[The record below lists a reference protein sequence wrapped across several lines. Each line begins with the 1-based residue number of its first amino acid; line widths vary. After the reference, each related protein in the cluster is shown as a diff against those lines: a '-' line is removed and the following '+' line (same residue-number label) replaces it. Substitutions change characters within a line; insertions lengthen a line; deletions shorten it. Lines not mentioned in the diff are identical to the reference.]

1 MAYLFSQVTNRLQ
14 NITSCFAYTHL
25 RRFVYKSVTPPS
37 PGYIDSNA
45 IFPPSQS
52 LFGEVAAN
60 RRPVPS
66 LSPTCC
72 EPEMVQ
78 NLERQQQA
86 LRDSTAKLSC
96 VEGLLQENL
105 EATRELTRAVGRL
118 AALQQNKTMSSEK
131 SCQNL
136 VNENAVPDELCYL
149 NTQLCSEE
157 YYSNWIE
164 TKIKNVNDQDDLIII
179 I

>member
-14 NITSCFAYTHL
+14 NITSCFAYTNL
-25 RRFVYKSVTPPS
+25 RKFVYKSVTPPS

-78 NLERQQQA
+78 NLERQLANQQQA

-96 VEGLLQENL
+96 EEGLLQETL
-105 EATRELTRAVGRL
+105 EATRELTRAVDR
-118 AALQQNKTMSSEK
+118 
-131 SCQNL
+131 
-136 VNENAVPDELCYL
+136 
-149 NTQLCSEE
+149 
-157 YYSNWIE
+157 
-164 TKIKNVNDQDDLIII
+164 
-179 I
+179 